1 MSCIEQPKVESEDLS
16 DFVRIMETAR
26 RPLTHSSPDGQEAG
40 RINIDPGKVQN
51 GLAQLVLTLIK
62 LIHNLLERQAI
73 RRIDSGS
80 LSDEEIER
88 VGLTLMK
95 QAEELERIGKMFGL
109 EDNDLNIDLG
119 PLGKL
124 L

>member
-1 MSCIEQPKVESEDLS
+1 MSRIEQPQVESEDLS

-26 RPLTHSSPDGQEAG
+26 GPLTHSSPDGQEAG

-80 LSDEEIER
+80 LSDEEIEK

-109 EDNDLNIDLG
+109 EDKDLNIDLG